1 MVGCMAN
8 PKEDFARYCCELLSS
23 VGPCALKRMFGGYAI
38 STDGLTLAWVVDLG
52 GGETL
57 WLKASDDTRPSY
69 ESAGCRRFTYTARG
83 VERTVN
89 YYSAPEDAMESPGLM
104 APWARQALA
113 CALQAQAAKPTA
125 SRRPRLAQAQATSP
139 KVRRTT
145 ASRPKTA
152 AARKSTKG

>member
-1 MVGCMAN
+1 MVDCMAN
-8 PKEDFARYCCELLSS
+8 PKEDFARYCCELLAS

-38 STDGLTLAWVVDLG
+38 STDGLTIAWVIDLG
-52 GGETL
+52 SGDTL
-57 WLKASDDTRPSY
+57 WLKASDDTRAIY

-83 VERTVN
+83 AERNVY

-113 CALQAQAAKPTA
+113 CALQAQAAKPSA
-125 SRRPRLAQAQATSP
+125 PRRPRLAQAQATSP
-139 KVRRTT
+139 KARRTP